1 MASSEFSAEFIA
13 YAKEEDA
20 INHQH
25 SSNWIFCYVLITFIL
40 FGFIGCAWWSNSH
53 KAAKMAKPVP
63 KFARRNNNTANN
75 PKGQTENIEMRDL
88 EAARTTT
95 AATATATAR
104 TRTPR
109 PVTTWAGKG
118 SKGKRMTAMM
128 KTTTTTTTTATTTT
142 TTAPPP
148 PRARAESV
156 SSDTG
161 AGVGVGAG
169 GSAFEDVD
177 LERNNVDQRGRDGPR
192 PSWLRRVSRPA
203 SQVHH
208 PVPAW
213 RRRTVFPAQPEG
225 GMDWPRYEGLVLV
238 QLPGNHEGT
247 A

>member
-1 MASSEFSAEFIA
+1 MAISEFSAEFIA

-25 SSNWIFCYVLITFIL
+25 TSNWIFCYVLITVIL

-63 KFARRNNNTANN
+63 KLARKNNNTANN

-95 AATATATAR
+95 AATATATATATAR

-128 KTTTTTTTTATTTT
+128 KTTTTTTTTAAAAAAATA
-142 TTAPPP
+142 TAPPP

-156 SSDTG
+156 SSSDTG
-161 AGVGVGAG
+161 AGAG
-169 GSAFEDVD
+169 DSAFEDVD
-177 LERNNVDQRGRDGPR
+177 LERNNVDERARDGPR

-213 RRRTVFPAQPEG
+213 RRRTVFPAMRLSADG
-225 GMDWPRYEGLVLV
+225 GSRVYRV
-238 QLPGNHEGT
+238 
-247 A
+247 